1 MYNNNNLLR
10 KKRYNEQQINIKKW
24 DSGMFIVDIKEDLK
38 IDENNINIDNK
49 EIFQIDNNYL
59 TFETLYEENESKTQ
73 IIRNIKI
80 LWKYTKK

>member
-1 MYNNNNLLR
+1 
-10 KKRYNEQQINIKKW
+10 
-24 DSGMFIVDIKEDLK
+24 MFIFDIKEDLK

-49 EIFQIDNNYL
+49 EIFQIDNNCL